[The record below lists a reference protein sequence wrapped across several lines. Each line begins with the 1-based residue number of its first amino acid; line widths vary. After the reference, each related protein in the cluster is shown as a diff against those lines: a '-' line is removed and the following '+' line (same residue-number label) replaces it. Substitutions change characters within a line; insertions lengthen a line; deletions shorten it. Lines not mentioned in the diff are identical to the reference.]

1 MISLMASFMNH
12 ILNYG
17 LDKLSSILLYNQ
29 GRAHVRGVINEHS
42 RLCVNQPT
50 KVWFNSQFFF
60 VGEGQKVDI

>member
-1 MISLMASFMNH
+1 MIPLMASFMNH
-12 ILNYG
+12 KLNYG

-50 KVWFNSQFFF
+50 KYGLTPNFFCWGG
-60 VGEGQKVDI
+60 VEG